1 MMARESSTRVKAG
14 PAKMDWLF
22 LLAAGLVEVAFAL
35 SIESTKGFT
44 RPLQTALCFV
54 LGAGSI
60 YLLTHAL
67 KTLPIGTAYA
77 VFTGIGAIGTVVL
90 GIVLAGD
97 PATPGRL
104 IPIALIVA
112 EIVALR
118 LFSTA

>member
-1 MMARESSTRVKAG
+1 M
-14 PAKMDWLF
+14 
-22 LLAAGLVEVAFAL
+22 EVAFAL
-35 SIESTKGFT
+35 SIKPTEGFT

-54 LGAGSI
+54 LGAGSV

-97 PATPGRL
+97 PAAPGRL

-112 EIVALR
+112 GIVALR

>member
-1 MMARESSTRVKAG
+1 MA
-14 PAKMDWLF
+14 WLF
-22 LLAAGLVEVAFAL
+22 LLAAGCVEIAFAL

-44 RPLQTALCFV
+44 RPLQTALCFA

-77 VFTGIGAIGTVVL
+77 VFTGIGAVGTVVL

-97 PATPGRL
+97 PATLGRL
-104 IPIALIVA
+104 IPIALIVVGIA
-112 EIVALR
+112 ALR
-118 LFSTA
+118 LL

>member
-1 MMARESSTRVKAG
+1 
-14 PAKMDWLF
+14 MDWLF

-35 SIESTKGFT
+35 SIEPTKGFT
-44 RPLQTALCFV
+44 RPLQTTLCFV

-97 PATPGRL
+97 PATLGRL
-104 IPIALIVA
+104 VPIALIVVG
-112 EIVALR
+112 IIALK
-118 LFSTA
+118 LFSAA

>member
-1 MMARESSTRVKAG
+1 M
-14 PAKMDWLF
+14 
-22 LLAAGLVEVAFAL
+22 LAAGLVEVAFAL
-35 SIESTKGFT
+35 SIEPTKGFT

-97 PATPGRL
+97 PATLGRL
-104 IPIALIVA
+104 VPIALIVVG
-112 EIVALR
+112 IIALK
-118 LFSTA
+118 LFSAA